1 MKVPLGSDYYV
12 RKIPHNY
19 VLFVELRE
27 EKTGELAITK
37 KGSISEKIVGY
48 YGNTE
53 LLASGLR
60 ANLID
65 ARVETVETVRELINV
80 IEETSKEVTDMV
92 TGLEA
97 RLID

>member
-12 RKIPHNY
+12 RKVPHNY
-19 VLFVELRE
+19 VLFVELRD
-27 EKTGELAITK
+27 EKTGELAI
-37 KGSISEKIVGY
+37 ISEKIVGY

-80 IEETSKEVTDMV
+80 IEGTSKEVTDMV

>member
-12 RKIPHNY
+12 RKVPHNY
-19 VLFVELRE
+19 VLFVELRD
-27 EKTGELAITK
+27 EKTGELSLNK
-37 KGSISEKIVGY
+37 KGSIHEKIIGY
-48 YGNTE
+48 YGNVE
-53 LLASGLR
+53 LLAGGLR

-65 ARVETVETVRELINV
+65 NRVETVETVRALINV
-80 IEETSKEVTDMV
+80 IEETSSEATEMV